1 MYIKGKIF
9 RQVGENFIA
18 DNITEED
25 FPPGTT
31 LQQASMILQQAKSLV
46 TDYGEL
52 NKITGWLIIDSDKP
66 YNEPTPTG
74 EPTIC

>member
-9 RQVGENFIA
+9 RQVGENFMA
-18 DNITEED
+18 DDIVEGD
-25 FPPGTT
+25 FPLGTT
-31 LQQASMILQQAKSLV
+31 LQQANMMLQQTKSLV

-66 YNEPTPTG
+66 YNEPAPEG